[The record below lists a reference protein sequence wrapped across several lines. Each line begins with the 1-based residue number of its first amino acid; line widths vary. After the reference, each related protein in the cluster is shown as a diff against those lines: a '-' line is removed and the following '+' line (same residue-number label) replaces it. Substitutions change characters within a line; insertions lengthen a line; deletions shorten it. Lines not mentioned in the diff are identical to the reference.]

1 MIFQI
6 VEKRKKLAREKAS
19 KFAEEQGDDD
29 EENVL
34 QPYIAIVPNTEVTK
48 LIEVAESIIFEFS
61 GKLQWIEG
69 IYSPPTQTK
78 GNTALDGERGNKI
91 LYFVV
96 FLNHNVS
103 LPLHSYDKL

>member
-1 MIFQI
+1 M
-6 VEKRKKLAREKAS
+6 
-19 KFAEEQGDDD
+19 AE
-29 EENVL
+29 
-34 QPYIAIVPNTEVTK
+34 A
-48 LIEVAESIIFEFS
+48 IIFEFS

-103 LPLHSYDKL
+103 LP